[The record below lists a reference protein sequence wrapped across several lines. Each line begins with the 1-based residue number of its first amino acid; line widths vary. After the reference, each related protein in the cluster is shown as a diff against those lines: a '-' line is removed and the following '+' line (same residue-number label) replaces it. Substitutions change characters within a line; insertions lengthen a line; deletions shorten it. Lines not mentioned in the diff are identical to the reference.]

1 MCLADISI
9 SISSNRVPP
18 VMLRF
23 LFALLHADTSD
34 CLLSPLPH
42 PLTGPLYFYDLILL
56 KRSHPVASCLVRY
69 SSGVAIRSPMYDT
82 HLRATHTTTS
92 SIGGVQ
98 IPIYLVSSAT
108 DSIRS
113 RVVLFKTVTIPT
125 SDVTFSCCP
134 TTRRYIGLPSLLSPP
149 SSHRASVLLR
159 SNLAETIPSCCLL
172 PCTIFIWCH
181 DTISHVRY
189 TSTSHS
195 YDH

>member
-1 MCLADISI
+1 MRSRCRSKTRTRTRTPTVTFSFCPTTRRYIGLPSFPSPPSSHRASVLLRSNLAETIPSC
-9 SISSNRVPP
+9 
-18 VMLRF
+18 
-23 LFALLHADTSD
+23 
-34 CLLSPLPH
+34 CLLSCTIFIWCH
-42 PLTGPLYFYDLILL
+42 
-56 KRSHPVASCLVRY
+56 
-69 SSGVAIRSPMYDT
+69 DT

-189 TSTSHS
+189 TSASHS
-195 YDH
+195 YDY